1 MLKPGSYRL
10 IMELK
15 GEKQSKMEKEKSGMK
30 SEKERR
36 QKMKEG
42 GGKKRE
48 KSTRKQNI

>member
-1 MLKPGSYRL
+1 
-10 IMELK
+10 
-15 GEKQSKMEKEKSGMK
+15 MK

-48 KSTRKQNI
+48 KSTRKQNIWEERRGCFFVETNT